1 MKSLGQKLI
10 LFLLLLMITAASMI
24 LVTGCKEK
32 KSPTTR
38 ESIEEY
44 GEEEMQEPKPEA
56 EDFNF

>member
-10 LFLLLLMITAASMI
+10 LFLLLLMITAAPMI

-38 ESIEEY
+38 ESIKEYEEK
-44 GEEEMQEPKPEA
+44 EMQEPELEA
-56 EDFNF
+56 EDFDF